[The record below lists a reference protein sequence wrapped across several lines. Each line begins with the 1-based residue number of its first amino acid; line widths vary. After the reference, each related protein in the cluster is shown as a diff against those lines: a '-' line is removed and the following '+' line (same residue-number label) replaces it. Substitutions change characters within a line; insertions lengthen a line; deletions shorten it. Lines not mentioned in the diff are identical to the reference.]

1 MRGVDAEKRQ
11 NVQEAIY
18 WFGLAASGGDLW
30 ACAHLGELLVRRPGH
45 GAVDSRD
52 AALLW
57 WVASQGGD
65 QYASYNL
72 GAMHDHGIGIPRDP
86 SLARDWYK
94 VAAAQGSKQAI
105 EALRKLRP

>member
-1 MRGVDAEKRQ
+1 VRGLDAEKRQ

-30 ACAHLGELLVRRPGH
+30 ACAHLGELLIRRPGH

-94 VAAAQGSKQAI
+94 VAASQGSKQAI